1 MPRDVCGS
9 RLPVGSSH
17 TSSGGRFTMAR
28 AIETRCCSPPES
40 WSGALIE
47 LVLQANE
54 TQDLGNLR
62 LDDVAAFSRL
72 PRARMQRFRKNGLVR
87 QEFEVLEN
95 AADIAAQIGHAPVT
109 HRAQIL
115 ARDEDMAVGG
125 LQLARDQFDKRG
137 FARSGMTYQKDEFS
151 RMICREMSCREG
163 LLGCAGYTLVTW
175 SNVITEL
182 LMGCCCTSSTES
194 VGSEGTG
201 RAKRPFY
208 QEPSNGF
215 RCAPARSR
223 AYSREAWRLVA

>member
-1 MPRDVCGS
+1 MGFVAHQQRRTIHDGS
-9 RLPVGSSH
+9 GDRNALLFAAGKLV
-17 TSSGGRFTMAR
+17 
-28 AIETRCCSPPES
+28 
-40 WSGALIE
+40 GALIE

-62 LDDVAAFSRL
+62 LDDVAAFPDYLERECNV
-72 PRARMQRFRKNGLVR
+72 FENGLVR

-151 RMICREMSCREG
+151 RIDLQGNVMQGGLVGLCGVHFGHMVECDNGSSHG
-163 LLGCAGYTLVTW
+163 LLLHIFHGKRGQRSGQVGKTAVLPGAFEWLP
-175 SNVITEL
+175 L
-182 LMGCCCTSSTES
+182 CTGAEPG
-194 VGSEGTG
+194 VFTG
-201 RAKRPFY
+201 
-208 QEPSNGF
+208 GM
-215 RCAPARSR
+215 AP
-223 AYSREAWRLVA
+223 VA